1 MFFVSIYDN
10 VVILLFQIVDVLGKV
25 IFVDISQYNVISIVV
40 IVIVVSILIFNFFF
54 GTIFFSVG
62 FVLFIRVVM
71 GIYFFKLVLNFGYG
85 LKYKGEKSFFIL
97 YRICYFVRDLVKFN
111 FKLYFYYR

>member
-1 MFFVSIYDN
+1 MVFVLIYDN
-10 VVILLFQIVDVLGKV
+10 VVILLFQIVDDLGKV
-25 IFVDISQYNVISIVV
+25 IFVDILQYNVISIIV
-40 IVIVVSILIFNFFF
+40 IVFVVSILILNFFF
-54 GTIFFSVG
+54 GIIFFSVG

-85 LKYKGEKSFFIL
+85 LKYKGEKSFFI
-97 YRICYFVRDLVKFN
+97 YGICYFVRDLVKFN

>member
-40 IVIVVSILIFNFFF
+40 IVIVVSILILNFFF

-85 LKYKGEKSFFIL
+85 LKYKGEKSFFI
-97 YRICYFVRDLVKFN
+97 YGICYFVRDLVKFN